1 MAARYKMHGAIH
13 DTLNEIARV
22 RADRGDVQ
30 AFRFMQA
37 QAKRVVV
44 RRAEL
49 RMQRAKPEG
58 PPVPAEKRVR
68 Q

>member
-1 MAARYKMHGAIH
+1 
-13 DTLNEIARV
+13 
-22 RADRGDVQ
+22 VQ